1 MVPRSVAAGGGC
13 GTVFDERGPSRI
25 RARERTDIDRIT
37 ISGLTATGHH
47 GVFPEERRDGQ
58 IFRVD
63 VELGLALDTET
74 DDVSA
79 TVNYA
84 DVADE
89 IVAVITGEAF
99 NLIETVA
106 GRIADRCL
114 SFERVADVSVTV
126 HKPQAPVQHEF
137 ADLSVTIHRSRS

>member
-1 MVPRSVAAGGGC
+1 M
-13 GTVFDERGPSRI
+13 
-25 RARERTDIDRIT
+25 
-37 ISGLTATGHH
+37 GLTATGHH

-58 IFRVD
+58 IFVVD
-63 VELGLALDTET
+63 VELGLTIDTRS
-74 DDVSA
+74 DDLST

-84 DVADE
+84 SVADQVME
-89 IVAVITGEAF
+89 VITGDAC

-114 SFERVADVSVTV
+114 SFDRVFDVVVTV

-137 ADLSVTIHRSRS
+137 TDLSVTIHRSKHDQRPL